1 MNTNIPRASIHVGED
16 KKSFSAQVGNEAERR
31 GWDEKR
37 YQLKNAEEDKNN
49 HYNFSRKHLN
59 FEVTK
64 GANIVPLGSNP
75 APLHIR
81 LLQRFD
87 ELGFKP
93 YMDADHPGQVSKNTP
108 NCVVNILFGGD
119 HDVMKRLAFGNQ
131 ELDTSDPN
139 ADQSDIVLMQAI
151 RDWAVD
157 TYKFA
162 CRKWGEEN
170 IIGFCVHCDE
180 TGIHAHVLTV
190 PVEQVKKRG
199 RIGSV
204 YICNDNPDVELT
216 TKEWKALPKDERGN
230 YTKREATK
238 GMVERVSYAKVW
250 GETRKEKSDYLTQ
263 LHTDYHNEVGCK
275 YGLERGIPYEEL
287 SDEEKRERKHKDK
300 VTLEA
305 ERQAKLAIEEAK
317 RQKAEIEA
325 ETAVIQRQ
333 KDEAQKEL
341 KTAQS
346 GFLAKIFQPG
356 KYKKEEAEKIKDAYE
371 AGAKET
377 IDGIVKAS
385 GLKWKQTPTAESF
398 GQQYR
403 MSWDSNR
410 NLAKELKD
418 KDSLI
423 SEKDAEINE
432 LNVKV
437 TKLTEE
443 VDGLK
448 FRLTLIDED
457 AVQKLRNARIA
468 EKTRAD
474 KAERELGNLRSV
486 HENLSLQW
494 NALWKEPEFNDAAR
508 NVKERKEREVRL
520 AVEAKREADA
530 RLARYNGVLDKF
542 ISEGRKVQREFAL
555 SDRCCDF
562 NRQEALSVYY
572 AIVALAQKLEISLDS
587 NSGIKSATTQF
598 LDGCDW
604 SGMSQSR
611 QDNCRS
617 WTNLFTAREV
627 EFPVSVIGNFCAF
640 VDHMSCSAETYVS
653 LGGSNG
659 CADQLTNW
667 DGTQKQGLGAFSH
680 GYTPILNVKKKGI

>member
-1 MNTNIPRASIHVGED
+1 M
-16 KKSFSAQVGNEAERR
+16 QRR
-31 GWDEKR
+31 K
-37 YQLKNAEEDKNN
+37 KNN
-49 HYNFSRKHLN
+49 HYNFSRKRLN
-59 FEVTK
+59 FEVAK
-64 GANIVPLGSNP
+64 GAKIMPLGSNP
-75 APLHIR
+75 TPLYMR
-81 LLQRFD
+81 LQQRYE

-93 YMDADHPGQVSKNTP
+93 YKDADNPGLVSHNSP
-108 NCVVNILFGGD
+108 NCLVDIVFSGD
-119 HDVMKRLAFGNQ
+119 RDVMKRLAFGDQ

-139 ADQSDIVLMQAI
+139 ADQSHIKLMNPI
-151 RDWAVD
+151 REWAVD

-170 IIGFCVHCDE
+170 VIGFSVHCDE
-180 TGIHAHVLTV
+180 TNIHAHVLTV

-204 YICNDNPDVELT
+204 YVSNDNPDVELT

-250 GETRKEKSDYLTQ
+250 GETKKEKSEYLSQ
-263 LHTDYHNEVGCK
+263 LHTDYHDEVGYK

-287 SDEEKRERKHKDK
+287 SDEEKREHKHKDK

-325 ETAVIQRQ
+325 ETAVIQHQ
-333 KDEAQKEL
+333 KNEAQKEL

-356 KYKKEEAEKIKDAYE
+356 KFKKEEAEKIKESYE
-371 AGAKET
+371 AGVKET
-377 IDGIVKAS
+377 IDGVIKAS
-385 GLKWKQTPTAESF
+385 GMKWKGGKPTADSI
-398 GQQYR
+398 GQNFR
-403 MSWDSNR
+403 MTWDSNK

-437 TKLTEE
+437 SNLTEE
-443 VDGLK
+443 IDGLK

-457 AVQKLRNARIA
+457 AVQKLRNSRIA

-474 KAERELGNLRSV
+474 KAERDLGNLRSAY
-486 HENLSLQW
+486 EDLSLQW
-494 NALWKEPEFNDAAR
+494 NALWKEPEFNEAAR
-508 NVKERKEREVRL
+508 KVKERKDREARL
-520 AVEAKREADA
+520 AAEAKREAEA
-530 RLARYNGVLDKF
+530 RITRHNGVLDRF
-542 ISEGRKVQREFAL
+542 ISEGRSALRAFAL
-555 SDRCCDF
+555 TTRTSF
-562 NRQEALSVYY
+562 NQKETLSIYYGIMASASKHNLSLFNNNGFEASV
-572 AIVALAQKLEISLDS
+572 K
-587 NSGIKSATTQF
+587 QF
-598 LDGCDW
+598 LT
-604 SGMSQSR
+604 GMSWKGCSDLR
-611 QDNCRS
+611 EDCVSN
-617 WTNLFTAREV
+617 WTKLFAVNEV
-627 EFPVSVIGNFCAF
+627 NFPESVVGNFCAF
-640 VDHMSCSAETYVS
+640 VDHMSCSGETYVS

-659 CADQLTNW
+659 CADQLMNW
-667 DGTQKQGLGAFSH
+667 DGTQKLGLAA
-680 GYTPILNVKKKGI
+680 PAKKKSISY

>member
-1 MNTNIPRASIHVGED
+1 METNIPRASIHVGED

-64 GANIVPLGSNP
+64 GAKIVSLGSNP
-75 APLHIR
+75 TPLHMR
-81 LLQRFD
+81 LQQRFD

-119 HDVMKRLAFGNQ
+119 HDVMKRLAFGDQ

-180 TGIHAHVLTV
+180 TSIHAHVLTV

-199 RIGSV
+199 RIGNV
-204 YICNDNPDVELT
+204 YVRNDNPDVELT
-216 TKEWKALPKDERGN
+216 TKEWKALPKDERDN

-250 GETRKEKSDYLTQ
+250 GETRKDKSDYLTQ

-305 ERQAKLAIEEAK
+305 ERKAKLAIEEAK
-317 RQKAEIEA
+317 QQKAEIEA
-325 ETAVIQRQ
+325 ETAIIQHQ

-346 GFLAKIFQPG
+346 GFLAKIFQPS
-356 KYKKEEAEKIKDAYE
+356 KFKKEEAEKIKDAYE

-377 IDGIVKAS
+377 IESVVKAS

-418 KDSLI
+418 KDCLI
-423 SEKDAEINE
+423 SKKEAEIKE

-443 VDGLK
+443 IDGLK

-457 AVQKLRNARIA
+457 AVQKLRNNRIA

-474 KAERELGNLRSV
+474 KAERELGDLRSAY
-486 HENLSLQW
+486 ENLSIQW
-494 NALWKEPEFNDAAR
+494 NALWKEPEFNEAAR
-508 NVKERKEREVRL
+508 KFKERKERE
-520 AVEAKREADA
+520 A
-530 RLARYNGVLDKF
+530 RLAEEARREAEAQASRRNSVLDKF
-542 ISEGRKVQREFAL
+542 ISEGRSALRAFAL
-555 SDRCCDF
+555 TTRTSFTPKEVSSIYYGIMASASKHNLSLFCNNGIEASVKEFLSDMSWKDC
-562 NRQEALSVYY
+562 
-572 AIVALAQKLEISLDS
+572 S
-587 NSGIKSATTQF
+587 NF
-598 LDGCDW
+598 REECV
-604 SGMSQSR
+604 
-611 QDNCRS
+611 CS
-617 WTNLFTAREV
+617 WTRLFASKEV
-627 EFPVSVIGNFCAF
+627 DFSESAINNFCAF

-667 DGTQKQGLGAFSH
+667 DGTQKQGLGA
-680 GYTPILNVKKKGI
+680 PEKKKGLSVS

>member
-64 GANIVPLGSNP
+64 GAKIVPLGSNP
-75 APLHIR
+75 TPLHIR
-81 LLQRFD
+81 LQQRFD

-119 HDVMKRLAFGNQ
+119 HEVMKRLAFGNQ
-131 ELDTSDPN
+131 EFDTSDPN
-139 ADQSDIVLMQAI
+139 ADQSHIILMDEI
-151 RDWAVD
+151 RQWAVD

-204 YICNDNPDVELT
+204 YVSNDNPDVELT
-216 TKEWKALPKDERGN
+216 TKEWKSLPKDERGN

-250 GETRKEKSDYLTQ
+250 GETKKEKSEYLSQ
-263 LHTDYHNEVGCK
+263 LHTDYHDEVGYK

-305 ERQAKLAIEEAK
+305 ERKAKLAIEEAK
-317 RQKAEIEA
+317 QQKAEIEA

-356 KYKKEEAEKIKDAYE
+356 KFKKEEAEKIKDAYE

-377 IDGIVKAS
+377 IEGIVKAS
-385 GLKWKQTPTAESF
+385 GLKWEQTPTAESF

-403 MSWDSNR
+403 MSWDCNR

-423 SEKDAEINE
+423 SEKDAEIKG

-437 TKLTEE
+437 TKLIEE

-448 FRLTLIDED
+448 LRLTLIDED
-457 AVQKLRNARIA
+457 AVQKLRNSRIA

-474 KAERELGNLRSV
+474 KAERELGNLRSA
-486 HENLSLQW
+486 HENLSMQW
-494 NALWKEPEFNDAAR
+494 NALWKEPEFNEAAR
-508 NVKERKEREVRL
+508 KVKERKEREARL
-520 AVEAKREADA
+520 AAEAKREADA

-542 ISEGRKVQREFAL
+542 ISEGHKAQREFAL

-572 AIVALAQKLEISLDS
+572 AIVALAQKLGISLDS
-587 NSGIKSATTQF
+587 NSGIKSVTTLF
-598 LDGCDW
+598 LDKCNW

-627 EFPVSVIGNFCAF
+627 NFPESVIGNFCTF

-667 DGTQKQGLGAFSH
+667 DGTQKQGLGA
-680 GYTPILNVKKKGI
+680 PKKKDKGMSM

>member
-1 MNTNIPRASIHVGED
+1 METNIPRASIHVGED

-64 GANIVPLGSNP
+64 GAKIVPLGSNP
-75 APLHIR
+75 TPLHIR
-81 LLQRFD
+81 LQQRFD

-119 HDVMKRLAFGNQ
+119 HDVMKRLAFGDQ

-204 YICNDNPDVELT
+204 YVSNDNPDVELT
-216 TKEWKALPKDERGN
+216 TKEWKALPKVERGN

-250 GETRKEKSDYLTQ
+250 GETKKEKSEYLSQ
-263 LHTDYHNEVGCK
+263 LHTDYHDEIGYK

-325 ETAVIQRQ
+325 ETAVIQHQ
-333 KDEAQKEL
+333 KNEAQKEL

-356 KYKKEEAEKIKDAYE
+356 KYKKEEAEKIKESYE
-371 AGAKET
+371 AGVKET
-377 IDGIVKAS
+377 INGIIKAS
-385 GLKWKQTPTAESF
+385 GLKWKGGKPTAESI
-398 GQQYR
+398 GQNFR
-403 MSWDSNR
+403 MTWDSNR

-423 SEKDAEINE
+423 SKKDAEINE

-437 TKLTEE
+437 SNLTEE

-457 AVQKLRNARIA
+457 AVQKLRNSRIA

-474 KAERELGNLRSV
+474 KAERDLGNLRSAY
-486 HENLSLQW
+486 EDLSLQW
-494 NALWKEPEFNDAAR
+494 NALWKEPEFNEAAKK
-508 NVKERKEREVRL
+508 VKERKEREARL
-520 AVEAKREADA
+520 AAEAKREAEA
-530 RLARYNGVLDKF
+530 RITRHNCVLDKF
-542 ISEGRKVQREFAL
+542 ISEGRAVLRAFAL
-555 SDRCCDF
+555 TTRTSF
-562 NRQEALSVYY
+562 NQKEASSIYYGIMASASRHNLS
-572 AIVALAQKLEISLDS
+572 LS
-587 NSGIKSATTQF
+587 NSSGIEASVKEFLSGLSWKDCSDFREDCVCNWTKLFATKGVDF
-598 LDGCDW
+598 
-604 SGMSQSR
+604 SE
-611 QDNCRS
+611 
-617 WTNLFTAREV
+617 AA
-627 EFPVSVIGNFCAF
+627 VSNFCAF

-667 DGTQKQGLGAFSH
+667 DGTQKQGLGA
-680 GYTPILNVKKKGI
+680 PAKKKGLSL